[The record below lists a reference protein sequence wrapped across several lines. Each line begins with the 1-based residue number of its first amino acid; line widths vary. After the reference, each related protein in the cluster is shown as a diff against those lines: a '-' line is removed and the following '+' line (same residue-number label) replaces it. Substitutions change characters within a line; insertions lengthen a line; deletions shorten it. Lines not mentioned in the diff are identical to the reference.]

1 MLIIRF
7 YKSIAW
13 KANLYIA
20 QVSRDFFS
28 QIILIL
34 FIYWIK
40 TKLGLIKLG
49 NQLILLHCIIIILI
63 KQKHRKKETDIK
75 KIIKVFEKMNLI
87 FFLLLCG
94 NVTLFL
100 FIILFIMS
108 LFICFLNLIHY
119 VFIFYEYST
128 RQE

>member
-87 FFLLLCG
+87 FFLLSSTSTSVAMLLYFYLLYYSLCLY
-94 NVTLFL
+94 LF
-100 FIILFIMS
+100 
-108 LFICFLNLIHY
+108 
-119 VFIFYEYST
+119 VF
-128 RQE
+128 

>member
-63 KQKHRKKETDIK
+63 KQKLRKKETDIK

-108 LFICFLNLIHY
+108 LFIYFLNLIHY